1 MLQSLHLKNYTLAK
15 NLTVEFKNGF
25 NVLTGESGSGK
36 SVIVGSIELLLGA
49 RAQAD
54 VIRHN
59 EDKAS
64 IEATFS
70 IANLPHIG
78 AYLKEEGFDDFG
90 ESLIIRREISKNGQ
104 NRVFV
109 NDTPST
115 KQVLAGLT
123 MNLIDLHGQHDHQH
137 LLRESDHISFIN
149 SLMPDATLLPRY
161 KKSYRNL
168 QKHIGEYEN
177 LKTVIAA
184 QKQRF
189 ELIEKQLDEIND
201 AAISEDDEA
210 ELILEEKQLLAAEEI
225 LAATDRAENILSG
238 DEQSL
243 AIGIR
248 ELKRQFEFLK
258 QFDPSYAESIEELH
272 SVQAILDEASFTIQK
287 TQNKTEI
294 NPQRLNDVQER
305 LFRYEKLK
313 RKYGNTVAEI
323 LSLAASI
330 EAELE
335 AGSNNEFNLTALEKT
350 IKTDIAELKSLG
362 GELSTERRKAKAQI
376 ERDIN
381 TYFERLGMPN
391 AALDVRFKEVEAT
404 LKFHGEAVP
413 FNEAG
418 FELIEF
424 WIRTNKGAQFLPLA
438 KSASGGEL
446 SRIMLAFKSI
456 LAEKDNVTLLV
467 FDEIDAGISG
477 KISTSVGTQMKALAS
492 HHQIICITH
501 SPQIASLAQYHY
513 RVEKVEDA
521 SSTETQI
528 KLLNEDERV
537 VELASLLSTGTIT
550 DQSKQLASE
559 LLKGH
564 HG

>member
-70 IANLPHIG
+70 IGKLPHIS

-225 LAATDRAENILSG
+225 LAATDR
-238 DEQSL
+238 
-243 AIGIR
+243 
-248 ELKRQFEFLK
+248 
-258 QFDPSYAESIEELH
+258 
-272 SVQAILDEASFTIQK
+272 
-287 TQNKTEI
+287 
-294 NPQRLNDVQER
+294 
-305 LFRYEKLK
+305 
-313 RKYGNTVAEI
+313 
-323 LSLAASI
+323 
-330 EAELE
+330 
-335 AGSNNEFNLTALEKT
+335 
-350 IKTDIAELKSLG
+350 
-362 GELSTERRKAKAQI
+362 
-376 ERDIN
+376 
-381 TYFERLGMPN
+381 
-391 AALDVRFKEVEAT
+391 
-404 LKFHGEAVP
+404 
-413 FNEAG
+413 
-418 FELIEF
+418 
-424 WIRTNKGAQFLPLA
+424 
-438 KSASGGEL
+438 
-446 SRIMLAFKSI
+446 
-456 LAEKDNVTLLV
+456 
-467 FDEIDAGISG
+467 
-477 KISTSVGTQMKALAS
+477 
-492 HHQIICITH
+492 
-501 SPQIASLAQYHY
+501 
-513 RVEKVEDA
+513 
-521 SSTETQI
+521 
-528 KLLNEDERV
+528 
-537 VELASLLSTGTIT
+537 
-550 DQSKQLASE
+550 
-559 LLKGH
+559 
-564 HG
+564 

>member
-1 MLQSLHLKNYTLAK
+1 M
-15 NLTVEFKNGF
+15 
-25 NVLTGESGSGK
+25 
-36 SVIVGSIELLLGA
+36 
-49 RAQAD
+49 
-54 VIRHN
+54 
-59 EDKAS
+59 
-64 IEATFS
+64 
-70 IANLPHIG
+70 
-78 AYLKEEGFDDFG
+78 
-90 ESLIIRREISKNGQ
+90 
-104 NRVFV
+104 
-109 NDTPST
+109 
-115 KQVLAGLT
+115 
-123 MNLIDLHGQHDHQH
+123 
-137 LLRESDHISFIN
+137 
-149 SLMPDATLLPRY
+149 
-161 KKSYRNL
+161 
-168 QKHIGEYEN
+168 
-177 LKTVIAA
+177 
-184 QKQRF
+184 
-189 ELIEKQLDEIND
+189 
-201 AAISEDDEA
+201 
-210 ELILEEKQLLAAEEI
+210 
-225 LAATDRAENILSG
+225 
-238 DEQSL
+238 
-243 AIGIR
+243 
-248 ELKRQFEFLK
+248 
-258 QFDPSYAESIEELH
+258 
-272 SVQAILDEASFTIQK
+272 
-287 TQNKTEI
+287 
-294 NPQRLNDVQER
+294 
-305 LFRYEKLK
+305 
-313 RKYGNTVAEI
+313 
-323 LSLAASI
+323 AASI

-477 KISTSVGTQMKALAS
+477 KISTSVGTQMKALAR